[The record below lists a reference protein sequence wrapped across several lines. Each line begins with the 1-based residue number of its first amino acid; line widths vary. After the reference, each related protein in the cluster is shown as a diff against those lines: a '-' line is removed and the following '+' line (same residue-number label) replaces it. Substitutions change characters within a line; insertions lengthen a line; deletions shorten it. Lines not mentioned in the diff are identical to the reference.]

1 MKENQ
6 ITFWS
11 KVPFSSNLIMMVL
24 GTILVGFAIVFALTK
39 APTQARRP
47 IIWVLTF
54 ISGAFFVGYQYWPHA
69 INFDKTKELPN
80 GTVEGVSAW
89 LADSNSVVGT
99 IAQVLAAFMFG
110 LGIFSIV
117 KIHGTKIMKKQKD
130 WAFSIVLLVA
140 LFSMVFLGYG
150 DFHIREATK
159 TMDFDNPTNW
169 GFINMGR
176 DFLFEGLLQQMD
188 AAMFSI
194 IAFYI
199 LSAAYRAFRARSVEA
214 TILLGT
220 ALIVI
225 LSLMGVI
232 AYAWDTIIID
242 QHLAGKPGQMHDIIQ
257 NLKLSEVAKWIRGT
271 FQTPAITGIKF
282 GIGLGTLSMALRI
295 WLGLEK
301 GSK

>member
-1 MKENQ
+1 MPR
-6 ITFWS
+6 TFWTRM
-11 KVPFSSNLIMMVL
+11 PFSSELYMMV
-24 GTILVGFAIVFALTK
+24 ILTLVVGAAIIFGLTK

-47 IIWVLTF
+47 IIWILTF
-54 ISGAFFVGYQYWPHA
+54 VSGAFFVLYQYWPQSV
-69 INFDKTKELPN
+69 NFDKNKELPS
-80 GTVEGVSAW
+80 GAVENISFW
-89 LADSNSVVGT
+89 LNDGNSVVGT
-99 IAQVLAAFMFG
+99 IAQVLAAFMLG
-110 LGIFSIV
+110 LGIFSIL
-117 KIHGTKIMKKQKD
+117 KIHGTKIVKRQKD
-130 WAFSIVLLVA
+130 WAFSAVLLGSLLLM
-140 LFSMVFLGYG
+140 LFFGYG

-159 TMDFDNPTNW
+159 TIDFDNPEKW

-194 IAFYI
+194 IAFFI

-225 LSLMGVI
+225 LSLMGVV
-232 AYAWDTIIID
+232 AYTWDTKLID
-242 QHLAGKPGQMHDIIQ
+242 GQLATHPGTFHDIVT
-257 NLKLSEVAKWIRGT
+257 NFKLVEVSKWLRNT

>member
-1 MKENQ
+1 MPR
-6 ITFWS
+6 TFWS
-11 KVPFSSNLIMMVL
+11 RMPFSGDLYMMVFL
-24 GTILVGFAIVFALTK
+24 TILIGAVAIFAMTK
-39 APTQARRP
+39 MPTQARRP
-47 IIWVLTF
+47 VIWIMTF
-54 ISGAFFVGYQYWPHA
+54 LSGAFFVLYQYWPQSV
-69 INFDKTKELPN
+69 NFDKNTQLPS
-80 GTVEGVSAW
+80 GPVENFSFW
-89 LADSNSVVGT
+89 LNDSNSVVGT
-99 IAQVLAAFMFG
+99 MAQVLAAFMLG
-110 LGIFSIV
+110 LGIFSIL
-117 KIHGTKIMKKQKD
+117 KIHGTKIVKQQKD
-130 WAFSIVLLVA
+130 WAFSVVLLVS
-140 LFSMVFLGYG
+140 LFLMVFFGFG

-159 TMDFDNPTNW
+159 TIDFDNPERW
-169 GFINMGR
+169 GAINMGR

-194 IAFYI
+194 IAFFI

-225 LSLMGVI
+225 LSLMGIV
-232 AYAWDTIIID
+232 AYAWDTKFID
-242 QHLAGKPGQMHDIIQ
+242 GQLATHPGTFHDIVT
-257 NLKLSEVAKWIRGT
+257 NFKLVKIYEFLRNT

>member
-1 MKENQ
+1 MNPNL
-6 ITFWS
+6 INSWS
-11 KVPFSSNLIMMVL
+11 REPFSSSLYMMVGL
-24 GTILVGFAIVFALTK
+24 TLLIGFAIVFGLTK

-47 IIWVLTF
+47 IIWILTF
-54 ISGAFFVGYQYWPHA
+54 VSGAIFVFKQYWPSP
-69 INFDKTKELPN
+69 INFDKNKELPN
-80 GTVEGVSAW
+80 GAVENVSAW
-89 LADSNSVVGT
+89 FGDSASVFGT
-99 IAQVLAAFMFG
+99 ISQVLAAFMLG
-110 LGIFSIV
+110 LGIFSIL
-117 KIHGTKIMKKQKD
+117 KIHGTKIAKQQKD
-130 WAFSIVLLVA
+130 WGFSVVLIASL
-140 LFSMVFLGYG
+140 LLMVFFGYG

-159 TMDFDNPTNW
+159 TVDFDNPDKW
-169 GFINMGR
+169 GFINAGR
-176 DFLFEGLLQQMD
+176 DFLFQGLLQQMD

-194 IAFYI
+194 IAFFI

-232 AYAWDTIIID
+232 AYKWDEAVNGISGTD
-242 QHLAGKPGQMHDIIQ
+242 GLKHDVLQ
-257 NLKLSEVAKWIRGT
+257 NLKISEIAKWLKGT

-301 GSK
+301 GGKS

>member
-1 MKENQ
+1 M
-6 ITFWS
+6 
-11 KVPFSSNLIMMVL
+11 
-24 GTILVGFAIVFALTK
+24 IVF
-39 APTQARRP
+39 
-47 IIWVLTF
+47 
-54 ISGAFFVGYQYWPHA
+54 G
-69 INFDKTKELPN
+69 
-80 GTVEGVSAW
+80 
-89 LADSNSVVGT
+89 
-99 IAQVLAAFMFG
+99 FM
-110 LGIFSIV
+110 
-117 KIHGTKIMKKQKD
+117 
-130 WAFSIVLLVA
+130 
-140 LFSMVFLGYG
+140 

-159 TMDFDNPTNW
+159 TVDFDNPDKW
-169 GFINMGR
+169 GFFNMGR

-194 IAFYI
+194 IAFFI

-225 LSLMGVI
+225 LSLMGIV
-232 AYAWDTIIID
+232 AYAWDTKIID
-242 QHLAGKPGQMHDIIQ
+242 EGLARNPGTFHDIVT
-257 NLKLSEVAKWIRGT
+257 NFKLVEISKWLRNT

>member
-1 MKENQ
+1 
-6 ITFWS
+6 
-11 KVPFSSNLIMMVL
+11 MMVL
-24 GTILVGFAIVFALTK
+24 ATILVGFAIVFALTK

-47 IIWVLTF
+47 IIWILTF
-54 ISGAFFVGYQYWPHA
+54 LSGAFFVGYQYWPHA
-69 INFDKTKELPN
+69 INFDKTTQLPN
-80 GTVEGVSAW
+80 GAVEGFSAW

-117 KIHGTKIMKKQKD
+117 KIHGTKIMKRQKD
-130 WAFSIVLLVA
+130 WAFSIVLLVS
-140 LFSMVFLGYG
+140 LFSLVFLGYG

-169 GFINMGR
+169 GAINMGR

-194 IAFYI
+194 IAFFI

-225 LSLMGVI
+225 LSLMGVV
-232 AYAWDTIIID
+232 AFAWDQLVDTVSG
-242 QHLAGKPGQMHDIIQ
+242 QPGLKHDILQ
-257 NLKLSEVAKWIRGT
+257 NLRISEIAKWIRGT

>member
-1 MKENQ
+1 MNPV
-6 ITFWS
+6 TFWT
-11 KVPFSSNLIMMVL
+11 KDPFSSELLMMV
-24 GTILVGFAIVFALTK
+24 ILTVVIGFGIIFGLMK

-47 IIWVLTF
+47 IIWILTF
-54 ISGAFFVGYQYWPHA
+54 LSGAFFVLYQYWPHA
-69 INFDKTKELPN
+69 INFDKNKELPN
-80 GTVEGVSAW
+80 GTVEGVSAY
-89 LADSNSVVGT
+89 LNETTSVVGT
-99 IAQVLAAFMFG
+99 MAQVLAAFMLG
-110 LGIFSIV
+110 LGIFSIL
-117 KIHGTKIMKKQKD
+117 KIHGTKIVKQQKD
-130 WAFSIVLLVA
+130 WVFSLVLIGSLCA
-140 LFSMVFLGYG
+140 MLFFGYY

-159 TMDFDNPTNW
+159 TTDFDNPANW

-194 IAFYI
+194 IAFFI

-220 ALIVI
+220 ALLVI
-225 LSLMGVI
+225 LSLMGVV
-232 AYAWDTIIID
+232 AFAWDGLVD
-242 QHLAGKPGQMHDIIQ
+242 KLAGEPGQTRDILL
-257 NLKLSEVAKWIRGT
+257 NLRISEIATWIKNT
-271 FQTPAITGIKF
+271 FQTPAITGIRF

>member
-1 MKENQ
+1 MRENQ

-11 KVPFSSNLIMMVL
+11 KIPFSGSLYMMVFL
-24 GTILVGFAIVFALTK
+24 TLLVGAVVVFALTK
-39 APTQARRP
+39 IPTQARRP
-47 IIWVLTF
+47 IIWILTF
-54 ISGAFFVGYQYWPHA
+54 VSGAFFVGYQYWPHSV
-69 INFDKTKELPN
+69 NFDKSTQLPK
-80 GTVEGVSAW
+80 GSIEAMSSW
-89 LADSNSVVGT
+89 LNESNSVVGT

-110 LGIFSIV
+110 LGVFSV
-117 KIHGTKIMKKQKD
+117 LRIHGTKIAKKQKD
-130 WAFSIVLLVA
+130 WGFSVVLIASLV
-140 LFSMVFLGYG
+140 LMIFLGYA

-159 TMDFDNPTNW
+159 TIDFDNPTNW
-169 GFINMGR
+169 GTINMGR

-194 IAFYI
+194 IAFFI

-220 ALIVI
+220 ALLVI
-225 LSLMGVI
+225 LSLMGAI
-232 AYAWDTIIID
+232 AYVWDINVID
-242 QHLAGKPGQMHDIIQ
+242 KISGGPGTAHDLIQ
-257 NLKLSEVAKWIRGT
+257 NLKLSEISKWIRGT